1 MKAPNQESTLP
12 VARHRRARV
21 LQIGVLFL
29 SGILGTSVV
38 AAEDLL
44 DLINPLLGPKY
55 ARWLV
60 GPIAELATEKE
71 KKAYLEL
78 IDDDSAKAFAE
89 SFWSGSRS
97 GIRAAFDERVA
108 EADKRFA
115 EGTYVGSETDRGA
128 IYTVYGE
135 PAEIEFEEHR
145 DVRDPPVELWRY
157 GKKAEPGLN
166 GKRPQKTYRFTKYD
180 DVTVQFRKGGPNDPQ
195 TRRRRQPDPFGD
207 PIRPY

>member
-1 MKAPNQESTLP
+1 MHKALPRRSVLSRLTLVSVLAIVSTFP
-12 VARHRRARV
+12 A
-21 LQIGVLFL
+21 
-29 SGILGTSVV
+29 

-44 DLINPLLGPKY
+44 DLINPLLGPEY

-71 KKAYLEL
+71 RKAFLEL
-78 IDDDSAKAFAE
+78 TDDAGAKRFAE
-89 SFWSGSRS
+89 QFWQGERSRV
-97 GIRAAFDERVA
+97 RALYDERVA

-128 IYTVYGE
+128 IYIVYGE
-135 PAEIEFEEHR
+135 PEEVEFEEHR

-166 GKRPQKTYRFTKYD
+166 GRRPDKTYRFTKYD
-180 DVTVQFRKGGPNDPQ
+180 DVTVRFRKGGPNDPQ
-195 TRRRRQPDPFGD
+195 TRRRRQPDPFAPSG
-207 PIRPY
+207 RPF